1 MKSTFID
8 VPAVGVLEVDFTC
21 RVRDEVYKGMPAYTT
36 EFYIQSA
43 RFIDSGLS
51 LPSTEFD
58 WVADEMYDIVLQ
70 AKKAGELEEPTDMD
84 YEDWTL
90 DYSLA
95 IEDFFVKSRP

>member
-1 MKSTFID
+1 MKTTLID
-8 VPAVGVLEVDFTC
+8 IPAVGVLEVDFTC
-21 RVRDEVYKGMPAYTT
+21 RVRDEVYNGMPAFTT

-58 WVADEMYDIVLQ
+58 WVADEMYDIVMQ
-70 AKKAGELEEPTDMD
+70 AKKDGEIAEPDMD

-90 DYSLA
+90 DYSLD
-95 IEDFFVKSRP
+95 IERFLVNSK